1 MNRIFLDVHA
11 LQTVPPSNLNRDD
24 TGAPKSAVYGGVPRA
39 RVSSQAWKRATRT
52 YFGNEQILDPSELGV
67 RTKKVAE
74 VLAARIT
81 GLDPALQGAE
91 ALRIAAEVI
100 QGATGSKMEVP
111 KRKADA
117 AKSDAAKSNA
127 AKSITAKSITANS
140 DAAKSDTA
148 ADGTDEPAPESK
160 YLMFLSARQLD
171 GLAALAVEG
180 ATDIKTFLKD
190 KENKARAREI
200 ADTRH
205 SVDIALFGR
214 MVADSADF
222 NVDAAVQVAHAIS
235 VHRVDNESDYYT
247 AVDDE
252 NTDAETG
259 AGMIGTIDF
268 NSATLYRYA
277 ALSVHQ
283 LAKNLGEGLRENEP
297 RTAPVQRA
305 VEAFVRSFL
314 ESLPTGKINTFGHH
328 TLPDA
333 VVVKLRT
340 TRPISYVAAFE
351 DPVTGESGHLREA
364 VSRLAE
370 YVPEV
375 ERAYGDEES
384 TLSWVLRVGPNTEK
398 LTGLGTETER
408 LRDLV
413 QLVGQ
418 AVAERLDKP
427 A

>member
-39 RVSSQAWKRATRT
+39 RVSSQAWKRATRS
-52 YFGNEQILDPSELGV
+52 YFGYEHLLDPSELGV

-74 VLAARIT
+74 VLATRIT
-81 GLDPALQGAE
+81 ALHPSLNGAG
-91 ALRIAAEVI
+91 ALLLAAEVI
-100 QGATGSKMEVP
+100 QGATGSKIEVP
-111 KRKADA
+111 KRKASEEKEA
-117 AKSDAAKSNA
+117 AE
-127 AKSITAKSITANS
+127 
-140 DAAKSDTA
+140 
-148 ADGTDEPAPESK
+148 EPAPQSK

-180 ATDIKTFLKD
+180 AADIKEFLKNKD
-190 KENKARAREI
+190 NKARAKQI

-214 MVADSADF
+214 MVADSADI

-247 AVDDE
+247 AVDDR
-252 NTDAETG
+252 NTDAEPG
-259 AGMIGTIDF
+259 AGMIGTVDF

-277 ALSVHQ
+277 ALGVHQ
-283 LAKNLGEGLRENEP
+283 LAANLGEGLRADEP
-297 RTAPVQRA
+297 RITPVRRA
-305 VEAFVRSFL
+305 VEAFLHGFVA
-314 ESLPTGKINTFGHH
+314 SLPTGKINTFGNH

-340 TRPISYVAAFE
+340 TRPISFVAAFE
-351 DPVTGESGHLREA
+351 EPVSAEQGSGHLREA
-364 VSRLAE
+364 SARLADFI
-370 YVPEV
+370 PDI

-384 TLSWVLRVGPNTEK
+384 TLTWVLRVGSNTEK
-398 LTGLGTETER
+398 LAGIGTEAGS
-408 LRDLV
+408 LSALV
-413 QLVGQ
+413 ESVGH
-418 AVAERLDKP
+418 AVAERMEKP

>member
-52 YFGNEQILDPSELGV
+52 YFSAENLLNPNELGV

-81 GLDPALQGAE
+81 ALSPDLEGAE
-91 ALRIAAEVI
+91 VLQLAAEVI
-100 QGATGSKMEVP
+100 QGATGSKMVVP
-111 KRKADA
+111 QRKADA
-117 AKSDAAKSNA
+117 AK
-127 AKSITAKSITANS
+127 
-140 DAAKSDTA
+140 DTA
-148 ADGTDEPAPESK
+148 EQPAPESK

-171 GLAALAVEG
+171 GLASLAIEG
-180 ATDIKTFLKD
+180 AADIKGFFKD
-190 KENKARAREI
+190 KGNKARAKEI

-235 VHRVDNESDYYT
+235 VHRVENESDYYT

-252 NTDAETG
+252 NTEAETG
-259 AGMIGTIDF
+259 AGMIGTVDF

-283 LAKNLGEGLRENEP
+283 LAENLGEGLRDDEE
-297 RTAPVQRA
+297 RTTPVRRA

-333 VVVKLRT
+333 VVVKLRS

-364 VSRLAE
+364 VARLAE
-370 YVPEV
+370 YIPDV
-375 ERAYGDEES
+375 ERAYGDDES
-384 TLSWVLRVGPNTEK
+384 TVTWVLRVGPNTEK
-398 LTGLGTETER
+398 LSGLGTEAER
-408 LRDLV
+408 LGDLV
-413 QLVGQ
+413 ESVGRT
-418 AVAERLDKP
+418 VAERLDKP

>member
-39 RVSSQAWKRATRT
+39 RVSSQAWKRVTRE
-52 YFGNEQILDPSELGV
+52 YFRGEQLLDPSELGV

-74 VLAARIT
+74 LLAARIT
-81 GLDPALQGAE
+81 GLDASVEDAQ
-91 ALRIAAEVI
+91 ALRLAAEVI
-100 QGATGSKMEVP
+100 ETATGSKIQAPER
-111 KRKADA
+111 KTRKAKTEA
-117 AKSDAAKSNA
+117 GAEEEKEA
-127 AKSITAKSITANS
+127 
-140 DAAKSDTA
+140 
-148 ADGTDEPAPESK
+148 APESK
-160 YLMFLSARQLD
+160 YLMFLSSRQLD

-180 ATDIKTFLKD
+180 AADITAYLKD
-190 KENKARAREI
+190 KANKARAKQI

-222 NVDAAVQVAHAIS
+222 NVDAATQVAHAIS

-259 AGMIGTIDF
+259 AGMIGTVDF

-283 LAKNLGEGLRENEP
+283 LAANLGEGLREDEP
-297 RTAPVQRA
+297 VTTPVRRA
-305 VEAFVRSFL
+305 VEAFVHAFVA
-314 ESLPTGKINTFGHH
+314 SLPKGKINTFGHH

-340 TRPISYVAAFE
+340 TRPISFVAAFE
-351 DPVTGESGHLREA
+351 EPVTAEASGGHLREA
-364 VSRLAE
+364 SARLAD
-370 YVPEV
+370 YIPEV
-375 ERAYGDEES
+375 ERAYGDEQS
-384 TLSWVLRVGPNTEK
+384 TMTWVLRVGATTDK
-398 LTGLGTETER
+398 LTGLGQQTPS
-408 LRDLV
+408 LSALV
-413 QLVGQ
+413 TAVGQ
-418 AVAERLDKP
+418 AVADRMEKP

>member
-52 YFGNEQILDPSELGV
+52 YFSDENLLDPNELGV

-81 GLDPALQGAE
+81 AMDPALNGAE
-91 ALRIAAEVI
+91 ALRLAAEVI
-100 QGATGSKMEVP
+100 HGATGSKIEVP

-117 AKSDAAKSNA
+117 AK
-127 AKSITAKSITANS
+127 
-140 DAAKSDTA
+140 
-148 ADGTDEPAPESK
+148 DGADEPAPESK

-171 GLAALAVEG
+171 GLAALAIEG
-180 ATDIKTFLKD
+180 ADDIKVYLKD
-190 KENKARAREI
+190 KDNKARAREV

-252 NTDAETG
+252 NTDAESG
-259 AGMIGTIDF
+259 AGMIGTVDF

-277 ALSVHQ
+277 ALGVHQ
-283 LAKNLGEGLRENEP
+283 LAKNLGEGLREEEP
-297 RTAPVQRA
+297 RTAPVRRA

-340 TRPISYVAAFE
+340 TRPISFVAAFE

-364 VSRLAE
+364 VARLAE
-370 YVPEV
+370 YIPDV

-398 LTGLGTETER
+398 LSGLGTETQR
-408 LRDLV
+408 LSDLV
-413 QLVGQ
+413 QSVGQ

>member
-52 YFGNEQILDPSELGV
+52 YFSQEHLLDPSELGV

-74 VLAARIT
+74 VLAARLT
-81 GLDPALQGAE
+81 ALEPTLKGAE
-91 ALRIAAEVI
+91 ALQLAAEVI
-100 QGATGSKMEVP
+100 QGATGSKMEAP

-117 AKSDAAKSNA
+117 AK
-127 AKSITAKSITANS
+127 
-140 DAAKSDTA
+140 
-148 ADGTDEPAPESK
+148 DGGPEAAPESK
-160 YLMFLSARQLD
+160 YLMFLSARQID
-171 GLAALAVEG
+171 GLAALAIEG
-180 ATDIKTFLKD
+180 AADIKTHLKD
-190 KENKARAREI
+190 NKARAREI

-247 AVDDE
+247 AVDDK
-252 NTDAETG
+252 NTDAESG
-259 AGMIGTIDF
+259 AGMIGTVDF
-268 NSATLYRYA
+268 NSSTLYRYA

-283 LAKNLGEGLRENEP
+283 LAKNLGEGLREDEP
-297 RTAPVQRA
+297 RTAPVRRA
-305 VEAFVRSFL
+305 VEAFVQSFL

-333 VVVKLRT
+333 VIVKLRT

-351 DPVTGESGHLREA
+351 EPVTGENGHLRGA
-364 VSRLAE
+364 VDRLAQ
-370 YVPEV
+370 YVPDV
-375 ERAYGDEES
+375 ERTYGDEES
-384 TLSWVLRVGPNTEK
+384 TLSWVLRVGPNTEQ
-398 LTGLGTETER
+398 LAGLGTQAHR
-408 LRDLV
+408 LSELV
-413 QLVGQ
+413 EAVGQ
-418 AVAERLDKP
+418 AVTERLDKP
-427 A
+427 V

>member
-52 YFGNEQILDPSELGV
+52 YFDAENLLTPSELGV

-74 VLAARIT
+74 VLAARFT
-81 GLDPALQGAE
+81 GLDESITGPA
-91 ALRIAAEVI
+91 ALALAAEVI
-100 QGATGSKMEVP
+100 QSATGSKIEVP

-117 AKSDAAKSNA
+117 KKDGE
-127 AKSITAKSITANS
+127 
-140 DAAKSDTA
+140 
-148 ADGTDEPAPESK
+148 ADPAPESK

-180 ATDIKTFLKD
+180 AADIKTYLKD
-190 KENKARAREI
+190 KDNKARAKEI

-247 AVDDE
+247 AVDDK
-252 NTDAETG
+252 NTDAESG
-259 AGMIGTIDF
+259 AGMIGTVDF

-277 ALSVHQ
+277 ALGIHQ
-283 LAKNLGEGLRENEP
+283 LAKNLGEGLREDEP
-297 RTAPVQRA
+297 RTAPVRRA

-333 VVVKLRT
+333 VMVKLRS

-351 DPVTGESGHLREA
+351 EPITAASGHLREA
-364 VSRLAE
+364 VARLAE
-370 YVPEV
+370 YIPAV

-384 TLSWVLRVGPNTEK
+384 TLTWILRVGPNTEK
-398 LTGLGTETER
+398 LAGLGTDTER
-408 LRDLV
+408 LSDLV
-413 QLVGQ
+413 QAVGQ
-418 AVAERLDKP
+418 AVAERMDKP